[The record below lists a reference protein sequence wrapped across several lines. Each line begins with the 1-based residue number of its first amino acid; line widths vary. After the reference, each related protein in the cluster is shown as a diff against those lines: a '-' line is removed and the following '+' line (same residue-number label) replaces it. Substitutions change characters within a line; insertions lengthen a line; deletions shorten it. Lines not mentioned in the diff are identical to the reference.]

1 MERLGKWLGKKK
13 PERSSRVTR
22 SAAAP
27 SDTRT
32 SYNED
37 IIPVEMLDVLP
48 AKAMAF
54 PCDDF
59 MENSGIKQEF
69 YSLCENA
76 GLTRLVTIRVPQYE
90 TLTAVFVNSFRF
102 YSDNDTVVFRLYDRL
117 LTMPMSKFCEGLGL
131 PGLVEKKKR
140 KNIPTVE
147 INTLLDSFCNTE
159 VRKSN
164 RQKISNIMFPHLR
177 YFAYYIARGVLARD
191 NTSNTYT
198 SDTAIMENALSGQ
211 HEHHVGT
218 LIARLLATNS
228 TKGDV
233 FGGVYAT
240 LLLQSLQGEPRPDD
254 AIFPF
259 VSLDLAAMKRHFF
272 VTKASDHYAL
282 DYILRFK
289 DGVTRN
295 VRLPAPL
302 VFYFSRRNGYRFS
315 VAEFDEITGRY
326 QYHYPTDGVEPDEGE
341 RVVYPPAQEEHKV
354 YSPVQEET
362 VTPWGEGS
370 SSGWGSGPSSSVLEN
385 PRTSVYAPDF
395 PYDPWTHQYYPR
407 AGGSSGPQ

>member
-1 MERLGKWLGKKK
+1 MEKLGRWLGKKK

-27 SDTRT
+27 SSTRA

-37 IIPVEMLDVLP
+37 IVPVELLDVLP

-59 MENSGIKQEF
+59 MENAGIKEEL
-69 YSLCENA
+69 YALCENA
-76 GLTRLVTIRVPQYE
+76 GLTRLVMSHVPQYE

-102 YSDNDTVVFRLYDRL
+102 YPDNDTIVFRLYDQL
-117 LTMPMSKFCEGLGL
+117 LSMPMNRFCYFLGL
-131 PGLVEKKKR
+131 PGFVEKKKR

-147 INTLLDSFCNTE
+147 INTILDSFCNTE
-159 VRKSN
+159 VRLSN
-164 RQKISNIMFPHLR
+164 RHKISNIMFPHLR

-191 NTSNTYT
+191 NTSST
-198 SDTAIMENALSGQ
+198 STPDTAIMINALSGK

-218 LIARLLATNS
+218 LIARRLATNS

-233 FGGVYAT
+233 FSGVYAT
-240 LLLQSLQGEPRPDD
+240 LLLRSPQGEPRPDD

-272 VTKASDHYAL
+272 VTKASDRFAL

-302 VFYFSRRNGYRFS
+302 VFDFSRRNGYRFS
-315 VAEFDEITGRY
+315 VAEFGEITGRF
-326 QYHYPTDGVEPDEGE
+326 QYHAPSEGFEPDEGE
-341 RVVYPPAQEEHKV
+341 RVVYPPVQEEHKV

-370 SSGWGSGPSSSVLEN
+370 SSGWGSGPSSSAWEN
-385 PRTSVYAPDF
+385 PGTLVYAPYF
-395 PYDPWTHQYYPR
+395 PYDPWTHQYYPG